1 MAKTEEQVIY
11 LDNAATSWPKPPEM
25 MEAMIAYNDNIG
37 ASAGRGAYRRA
48 VDSARIIFNLREALA
63 KLFNLP
69 ASERVIFTFNCTE
82 GLNTVLWGLLAEG
95 DHCLISSMEHNS
107 VIRPM
112 RALAKYRR
120 VEFDI
125 VPADGSGLVDAQG
138 YKKAIKPNTKLLVLV
153 HGSNVAGTVQPVAEV
168 GRIAKE
174 AGVHYLV
181 DAAQTAGAMPIDVQ
195 AENIEMLAF
204 PGHKALMGPLG
215 TGGLYIAPTVE
226 LRPLYQGGTGT
237 HSYMEEQPE
246 FMPDRFE
253 SGSHNALGL
262 AGFLASVGFIAR
274 KGVEEIRNHR
284 LALTEKMIEGVSRIP
299 GVNYHGNRKTELQNG
314 VISLTFDGA
323 DVGRMGERLDKE
335 FGIMVRTGL
344 HCAPLAHK
352 TLGTMETGTVRFSVG
367 VFNTPEQID
376 AVIDACRRI
385 A

>member
-69 ASERVIFTFNCTE
+69 ESERVIFTFNCTE

-253 SGSHNALGL
+253 SGSHNALGR
-262 AGFLASVGFIAR
+262 AGVLASGGFIAR

-284 LALTEKMIEGVSRIP
+284 LAMTEKMIEGISRIP
-299 GVNYHGNRKTELQNG
+299 GVNYHGSRKTELQNG

-335 FGIMVRTGL
+335 FGIMVLTGL

-367 VFNTPEQID
+367 VFNTPEQVD
-376 AVIDACRRI
+376 VVIDACRRI